1 MLQTYRA
8 ILENNQLQWVDEEPE
23 ARQQSR
29 PLTVLVTIVEEAA
42 PPASPTSGGRAA
54 KVLARLAERNALA
67 EITDPVLWQRET
79 RAERPLPGR
88 EE

>member
-8 ILENNQLQWVDEEPE
+8 ILENNQLQWIDEEPE

-42 PPASPTSGGRAA
+42 PPVSQMSGERAA
-54 KVLARLAERNALA
+54 KILRDARNPNLL
-67 EITDPVLWQRET
+67 
-79 RAERPLPGR
+79 GR
-88 EE
+88 

>member
-8 ILENNQLQWVDEEPE
+8 FLENNQLQWIDEEPE

-29 PLTVLVTIVEEAA
+29 PLAVLVTIVEEAVPPA
-42 PPASPTSGGRAA
+42 PPASGERAA
-54 KVLARLAERNALA
+54 KILAKLAERSALA
-67 EITDPVLWQRET
+67 EIADPVAWQREN